1 ARNAPPARGA
11 RGLGPYQVPRLRGSP
26 HAAVSSTV
34 NLGRT
39 VAGQAATGFAN
50 AVLRRIGGRPWD
62 EWIAE
67 VAPDPET
74 DRLGY
79 LAVAYAHPPW
89 IVRAFAEALGAEA
102 LGAEALGGED
112 PQDLLAADNT
122 PAPVHLCARPGR
134 I

>member
-1 ARNAPPARGA
+1 RPGAGRGA
-11 RGLGPYQVPRLRGSP
+11 RG
-26 HAAVSSTV
+26 
-34 NLGRT
+34 
-39 VAGQAATGFAN
+39 FAN
-50 AVLRRIGGRPWD
+50 GGLRNISGRSGD

-89 IVRAFAEALGAEA
+89 IVRAFAEALG
-102 LGAEALGGED
+102 ED
-112 PQDLLAADNT
+112 PEELLAADNQ

-134 I
+134 IDAAALAAETGGEQGRYSPFAVYLPSG